1 MLQKGRGIRWIA
13 AGVFA
18 ATLLTLAPPA
28 YAWGG
33 RGFGRSFVAPRARFH
48 AFARPFV
55 GRSFFP
61 RARFIH
67 RGPFFRPHRFVRVF
81 VPFPF
86 PHFVVRT
93 VYYGPAYDP
102 GYDGYPYSGY
112 YPY

>member
-1 MLQKGRGIRWIA
+1 MLQKGKGLRWFA

-18 ATLLTLAPPA
+18 ATLLALAPPA

-33 RGFGRSFVAPRARFH
+33 RSFSHSFVAPRARFH

-55 GRSFFP
+55 GRPFFP

-67 RGPFFRPHRFVRVF
+67 RGPFFRPRFVRVF

-86 PHFVVRT
+86 PHFVVRS
-93 VYYGPAYDP
+93 AF
-102 GYDGYPYSGY
+102 
-112 YPY
+112 

>member
-1 MLQKGRGIRWIA
+1 MLQKSRGIRWIA
-13 AGVFA
+13 AGVLA
-18 ATLLTLAPPA
+18 ATLLALAPPA

-33 RGFGRSFVAPRARFH
+33 RPFARSSIAPRARFH

-55 GRSFFP
+55 GRPFFP

-102 GYDGYPYSGY
+102 GYYPY
-112 YPY
+112 